1 MTWEELKKYL
11 PTCLTQTKSNLELAT
26 KIKQLEKQLDLYKSA
41 IERTDRIEKCLN
53 QEGQIKRLQEQLLIA
68 TNALEE
74 YTIDKWNFEDEY
86 YNYPLGSGGW
96 CHAEEALK
104 EIKLVEASEKEV
116 K

>member
-11 PTCLTQTKSNLELAT
+11 PACLKQTESNSELAT
-26 KIKQLEKQLDLYKSA
+26 KIKQLEKQVDFYKRV

-68 TNALEE
+68 TNALRE
-74 YTIDKWNFEDEY
+74 YTIDNWAYEDEY
-86 YNYPLGSGGW
+86 NNYPLGSGGW

-104 EIKLVEASEKEV
+104 EIDLVRVSEKEV

>member
-11 PTCLTQTKSNLELAT
+11 PDCL
-26 KIKQLEKQLDLYKSA
+26 KQ
-41 IERTDRIEKCLN
+41 TDRIEKCLN

-68 TNALEE
+68 KKALKE